1 MKQEAKEIIEEA
13 EMVQRNVDW
22 WISEV
27 SKACDDIDEIE
38 SNSNL
43 SEKEIQDRFNR
54 LEYLVAKADTE
65 VKNIDDLEVK
75 SIKYF
80 KNLYEQDNSRNESLA
95 ERKKRKLS

>member
-80 KNLYEQDNSRNESLA
+80 KNLYEQDSSRNESLA